1 MNSKRK
7 EYLDRKN
14 RILKCLDDA
23 EKLMKKS
30 GYDDAASS
38 ISAQRKNL
46 ENETFTISVVG
57 EFSAGKSTFLNALMG
72 ERILTAFSTETTAT
86 INYLRHKEKSENGS
100 EVRVFYAD
108 GSYKDIEHADADVIE
123 KMVSTRG
130 DNVAEKT
137 DHVDL
142 FIENRFLEDNVTIV
156 DTPGLNGMR
165 EGLKEMTMKQIE
177 RSSACIFMFY
187 GGQPGRNT
195 DFQTLTDIKNKM
207 NSCFLI
213 LNAIDAINGQ
223 TVEDVIKIIKD
234 NYKKV
239 YPDEKV
245 IPEIYPISAKQALKA
260 RTDKSISQ
268 EEKTQLE
275 SSSRFEVF
283 ENRLWKYLTEGEKG
297 RQILKSPIEMLQS
310 KTDEILDMLAE
321 EENILSGK
329 TDIGEIEGKI
339 AEAENLIAQLEENR
353 KKSSR
358 EIKGEIRTAGED
370 FISSVENSAEK
381 IRDEILR
388 GIDDFTDPD
397 DIDPDNIR
405 GKIHRRFN
413 SALKSAMNVYN
424 SYLRSTIHNLAD

>member
-1 MNSKRK
+1 M
-7 EYLDRKN
+7 
-14 RILKCLDDA
+14 
-23 EKLMKKS
+23 
-30 GYDDAASS
+30 
-38 ISAQRKNL
+38 
-46 ENETFTISVVG
+46 
-57 EFSAGKSTFLNALMG
+57 
-72 ERILTAFSTETTAT
+72 
-86 INYLRHKEKSENGS
+86 
-100 EVRVFYAD
+100 
-108 GSYKDIEHADADVIE
+108 
-123 KMVSTRG
+123 
-130 DNVAEKT
+130 
-137 DHVDL
+137 
-142 FIENRFLEDNVTIV
+142 
-156 DTPGLNGMR
+156 
-165 EGLKEMTMKQIE
+165 
-177 RSSACIFMFY
+177 
-187 GGQPGRNT
+187 
-195 DFQTLTDIKNKM
+195 
-207 NSCFLI
+207 
-213 LNAIDAINGQ
+213 
-223 TVEDVIKIIKD
+223 
-234 NYKKV
+234 
-239 YPDEKV
+239 